1 MRLIYALHAKSSRD
15 DLKGRRWQL
24 PVVQYKFI
32 PLEVAIIT
40 FGSQSTEGKFSL
52 KLILHSPVKGVIQM

>member
-1 MRLIYALHAKSSRD
+1 MRLIYALHNKSSRD

-40 FGSQSTEGKFSL
+40 FWTAKYERNVSL
-52 KLILHSPVKGVIQM
+52 KQIYRV